1 MGSRRKG
8 TGRML
13 YAALLDRLVAR
24 GYRVA
29 TAGMTLQ
36 NPASEGLHRAMGFA
50 PIGTWKRIGWKHDA
64 WHDVMWMQSELA
76 VADDPPPEIT
86 EG

>member
-8 TGRML
+8 TCRML

-50 PIGTWKRIGWKHDA
+50 PSVPGSASAGSTTRGT
-64 WHDVMWMQSELA
+64 
-76 VADDPPPEIT
+76 T
-86 EG
+86 